1 MEEQEVEVTEAEVL
15 QLLAHA
21 ADEPGGFAAH
31 QKPAGVCSLRLSAC
45 PKLVCDNTTC
55 VPLM

>member
-21 ADEPGGFAAH
+21 ADEPNGFEAH
-31 QKPAGVCSLRLSAC
+31 QEPAGVHIYRGQAGL
-45 PKLVCDNTTC
+45 
-55 VPLM
+55 